1 MNNHSELF
9 LNNHFE
15 LLENLLAEPINFKAL
30 FQNYSFLR
38 DMAKTP
44 QDPIW
49 HGEGNVWIHTQM
61 VIEKMHEL
69 PEFRAENP
77 LNQAIL
83 LLSALFHDVEKRST
97 TQEEWR
103 DGQIRIISPKH
114 AKKGE
119 FTTRAFFYRDLPIP
133 FSIREQICSL
143 VRWHGL
149 PLWILEREN
158 PERLLIKISQKVSL
172 KLLAILA
179 KADVLGRICP
189 DQNELLDKIELFIEL
204 AKENQCWESAFLFEN
219 DLARYHYLNH
229 ENSLPNY
236 VPFDDFTFEV
246 HLLSGLPATGKDYFI
261 KKRFNDLPVISL
273 DDIRRTHGLDPSKK
287 EDNGQAIQL
296 GKEACKVLLRQKQ
309 SFVFNATNITVELR
323 GKWLDLFHSYGA
335 KTNLYYLET
344 PYQILL
350 KQNKNRA
357 YPVPEQVIE
366 KLLLKLEIPQFNE
379 AHSVYYEV
387 N

>member
-30 FQNYSFLR
+30 FNQYSFLR

-61 VIEKMHEL
+61 VIEKMREL

-273 DDIRRTHGLDPSKK
+273 DDIRRAHRLDPSKK

-296 GKEACKVLLRQKQ
+296 GKEACKALLRQKQ

>member
-15 LLENLLAEPINFKAL
+15 PLENLLAEPINFKAL
-30 FQNYSFLR
+30 FNQYSFLR

-69 PEFRAENP
+69 PEFHAENP
-77 LNQAIL
+77 LNRAIL
-83 LLSALFHDVEKRST
+83 LISALFHDVEKRST
-97 TQEEWR
+97 TQEEIQN
-103 DGQIRIISPKH
+103 GQIRIISPKH

-273 DDIRRTHGLDPSKK
+273 DDIRRAHRLDPSKK

-344 PYQILL
+344 PHQILL